1 MIKFFR
7 KIRQNLLSEGKT
19 GKYFKYALGEIV
31 LVVIGILI
39 ALSINNWNENQKLKD
54 QRKELISNLIT
65 DFSNTNVD
73 LVSIIKKKEDE
84 LNTMNDFIKI
94 INNKTQTISVDSLR
108 RMAIVFFKEDNFKPN
123 ILSYNEAV
131 SNGDFKLIK
140 SRPLIQHIDTFFEGA
155 DTYSHIYN
163 LGGNSYFNGATWEL
177 RKSLGSLQ
185 PIVVSRSNFDAM
197 PYKKLSY
204 EEFVTT
210 MRATLTTAVFE
221 NNFVI
226 KRNLMSDLKKMK
238 TSSDSIIST
247 LHKLENK
254 I

>member
-1 MIKFFR
+1 M
-7 KIRQNLLSEGKT
+7 ETGKT
-19 GKYFKYALGEIV
+19 GKYFKYAIGEII

-39 ALSINNWNENQKLKD
+39 ALQINNWNENRKLYE

-65 DFSNTNVD
+65 DFSDTNES
-73 LVSIIKKKEDE
+73 LVSIIKKKEAE

-94 INNKTQTISVDSLR
+94 INNSTQTISVDSLR

-131 SNGDFKLIK
+131 SNGDFKLIE
-140 SRPLIQHIDTFFEGA
+140 SRSLIQHIDTFFEGS

-185 PIVVSRSNFDAM
+185 PIVLSRNNFDAM

-204 EEFVTT
+204 EKFVTT
-210 MRATLTTAVFE
+210 MRAPLTTAVLE
-221 NNFVI
+221 NSFVI

-238 TSSDSIIST
+238 ISSDSIIAT
-247 LHKLENK
+247 LNKLDN